1 MIYSI
6 NNPIAI
12 VCSFLWI
19 GFVCAISFMEAW
31 LKFQAPGISL
41 SLGLEIGR
49 LVFNA
54 LNRVEWILA
63 IAIFVSSVYF
73 RTFQLSVF
81 TLLLFLSVVVLILQT
96 VWLLPSLDQR
106 AELLI
111 AGQHVASHS
120 NIHFWY
126 VTLEVV
132 KVLSLSIYGI
142 SLFHKLN
149 YKK

>member
-6 NNPIAI
+6 NNPIAT
-12 VCSFLWI
+12 VCSFLWV

-49 LVFNA
+49 LVFDA

-73 RTFQLSVF
+73 RTIKLSVF
-81 TLLLFLSVVVLILQT
+81 TLLFLLSMIVLILQT
-96 VWLLPSLDQR
+96 AWLLPTLDQR
-106 AELLI
+106 AKLLI
-111 AGQHVASHS
+111 AGQHVSSHN

-142 SLFHKLN
+142 SLFKKMN